1 MRQSTPDRP
10 TRSGRRARL
19 AEAKAADSLNA
30 LSFRTLAAELN
41 GRMSSRSAGGSSDA
55 SGSPPQP
62 ARKKPA
68 VHAGHSTH
76 APALAPAHCVRY
88 WPAGHAASAQ
98 RRHTRSTSSPKNK
111 GKGSVVVEVFVVWFV
126 DTLCGGETPITV
138 SAQS

>member
-62 ARKKPA
+62 ARKNTLGDLRDPEL
-68 VHAGHSTH
+68 S
-76 APALAPAHCVRY
+76 
-88 WPAGHAASAQ
+88 
-98 RRHTRSTSSPKNK
+98 HTRQQALSLEVNK
-111 GKGSVVVEVFVVWFV
+111 KIRQRLLHQHPLTNRFTGSGAARRVEK
-126 DTLCGGETPITV
+126 E
-138 SAQS
+138 